1 MQNLMVKNG
10 SHYRTATPAEV
21 AEVHGAYTL
30 AEVNKVRPSLASP
43 AAAIPF
49 LRETLIGLDYE
60 VFVVVLLDNRHR
72 VIRVEN
78 LFRGTIDG
86 ASVYP
91 REVVKLAL
99 NGGAAAVMFAHNHPS
114 GIAEASQADEFITRR
129 LRDALALVDVRVLDH
144 IIIGLHGTM
153 SFQNAGCC
161 ETKTGGPQ
169 GPPASKEDL

>member
-1 MQNLMVKNG
+1 MQNLMVKTG
-10 SHYRTATPAEV
+10 SHYRQATPAEI

-30 AEVNKVRPSLASP
+30 AEINKVRPSLASP

-49 LRETLIGLDYE
+49 LREALSGLDYE

-72 VIRVEN
+72 LIRVEQ

-99 NGGAAAVMFAHNHPS
+99 LGEAAAVMFAHNHPS
-114 GIAEASQADEFITRR
+114 GVAEASQADEFITRR
-129 LRDALALVDVRVLDH
+129 LTDALALVDVRVLDH
-144 IIIGLHGTM
+144 FIIGLTSTL
-153 SFQNAGCC
+153 SFAERG
-161 ETKTGGPQ
+161 
-169 GPPASKEDL
+169 LL